1 MPRPFVFLLFSF
13 NWNKDLCK
21 SCKSVDSSPLFQ
33 HFGPRDESESLH
45 ALCFCFLSLFFFS
58 PFHPQQVFWLGIFL
72 NPSPREETKYLC
84 VCELDA
90 ERGREECIIIYEWS
104 LRKMFAAFTQLQIQ
118 IREREREDRFS
129 LRRLRW
135 SDLLS
140 AEQIF
145 GLFVFVLF
153 YFTWSIS
160 SVLTC
165 LVSIFMSESLLT
177 QRCEGRHW
185 MFIPTKNNWK
195 VLHAHSSELTDGGNS
210 LLRHAGKIQG
220 GDVELLKVVVLLF
233 DDAHYFLII
242 F

>member
-1 MPRPFVFLLFSF
+1 MQVRWFLSPFSALWAARRERITPSTLFLFSF
-13 NWNKDLCK
+13 
-21 SCKSVDSSPLFQ
+21 S
-33 HFGPRDESESLH
+33 
-45 ALCFCFLSLFFFS
+45 FFFS
-58 PFHPQQVFWLGIFL
+58 PFHPQQVFWLGIFW

-145 GLFVFVLF
+145 GLFVSVLF

-165 LVSIFMSESLLT
+165 LVSIFMSESLLNAAKADT
-177 QRCEGRHW
+177 GCLFPQKTTTEKFCTL
-185 MFIPTKNNWK
+185 I
-195 VLHAHSSELTDGGNS
+195 VQSSLMEETLSYGT
-210 LLRHAGKIQG
+210 LVRFR
-220 GDVELLKVVVLLF
+220 VETWNFLKSWCFCLMM
-233 DDAHYFLII
+233 HII